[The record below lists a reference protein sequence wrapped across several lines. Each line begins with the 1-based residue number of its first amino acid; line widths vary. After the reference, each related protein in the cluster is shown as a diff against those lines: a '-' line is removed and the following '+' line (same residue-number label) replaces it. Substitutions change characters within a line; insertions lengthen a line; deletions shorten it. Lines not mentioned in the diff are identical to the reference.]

1 MQWLP
6 KTLPLRGRPISNET
20 QRIIAEAVSRLDRSV
35 AEDPVAVLKD
45 AQSLKRA
52 GRPANSGPLKASRT
66 DTPVAVKAGILQAT
80 QEAEQN
86 YSDEASFYRAFA
98 KKFDRPLQQIKNMW
112 SNRKRIV
119 ATQKKHRFSTQ
130 PKKFSSQKGV
140 QKHSLEK
147 RYKGLRLQGAGRR
160 SSFESVR
167 KDLKDWFNEQRCLGN
182 QVLSNDL
189 YERYMLFLHQHVLG
203 LESKAE
209 ELTDPL
215 AKGKTLALLG
225 EGKKTLEKLE
235 NSAKYR
241 QSLTT
246 RLILYVGARNLR
258 PHLDTK
264 LSPLEEEARCRL
276 TWQSYDRAL
285 WTAALAP
292 VQELATKVSK
302 PEQFLEARSNLVL
315 FYADQVPRLV

>member
-6 KTLPLRGRPISNET
+6 KTLPLKGRPISNET
-20 QRIIAEAVSRLDRSV
+20 QRVIAEAVSRLDRSV
-35 AEDPVAVLKD
+35 VEDPVAVLKD
-45 AQSLKRA
+45 AQSLKRQ

-66 DTPVAVKAGILQAT
+66 DTPVAVKAGILQAM

-130 PKKFSSQKGV
+130 PKKFSSQKDV
-140 QKHSLEK
+140 QKHSFEK

-167 KDLKDWFNEQRCLGN
+167 KDLKHWFNEQRCLGN

-215 AKGKTLALLG
+215 AKGKTLALFG

-246 RLILYVGARNLR
+246 RLILYVGEKFEAASRHQALASRGRGALPSNLAVLR
-258 PHLDTK
+258 PSSLDCSSSSGT
-264 LSPLEEEARCRL
+264 
-276 TWQSYDRAL
+276 
-285 WTAALAP
+285 
-292 VQELATKVSK
+292 
-302 PEQFLEARSNLVL
+302 
-315 FYADQVPRLV
+315 